1 MTDLEI
7 IQEFSAAGRHQEC
20 LQTCQNYLQANQ
32 EEAYAYKYAGKSLL
46 ALGQLEK
53 AQQCLVKAHQLD
65 GSDPE
70 IAKDI
75 GNIFL
80 NHGNTG
86 TALGWYETALEIK
99 IDYAPA
105 ISNIANLKRLS
116 GKTQEAID
124 LFKRAIQADPKLI
137 QAYIGA
143 ATSFLALADLDQAK
157 SFAKKALEINS
168 NTPGVNETL
177 GIIYQNERN
186 PSQAIE
192 YYKKEVEINPKA
204 YISLLNSGLLL
215 LQNGQAEAALELLVK
230 ASALAPSEQ
239 CSLLLAQ
246 VYQNLG
252 QFKEAINEYQKLDI
266 SQSKDKSIPFN
277 LGLCLLNTGH
287 NNAAIEKFKIAIQL
301 DETYIPALGNIGTA
315 FKREG
320 RNLEAIQ
327 ATQKVLDL
335 DPDNTD
341 AHINLGAI
349 YQDIGQLNDAL
360 AYTLKSIQ
368 LNTDNPTAHMNLG
381 GIYKDLGQLDHALAS
396 TLKALE
402 LKPDNPIAHMNL
414 GGIYQDLGQLDN
426 ALVSTLKSLELEP
439 ENPGALNNLNVLIT
453 KFTLSEANTQSL
465 TKAYEHLINLYNI
478 SHSKLSKIF
487 TQAFLPLIQEAAKSD
502 PIVSVDNNALVNLA
516 NDWRLRK
523 SLTLLIPPHQA
534 IEQFLTR
541 LRKELLELAANQQ
554 KIPEKLKGLTEALA
568 TQCFLNEYV
577 YEQSPEEESLVN
589 QLIYDTRHNQ
599 ELLTQYLAIIA
610 CYTPIH
616 KLNVNQEWLK
626 DYPTA
631 REEGRALIQ
640 TQLEEPK
647 EEERIKDSIQS
658 DCEVN
663 DAVSAKVQDMYEENP
678 YPRYRYADFTD
689 KSVAQNISKAIR
701 IESTKKNLQ
710 FAEELTSNSSRPRIL
725 IAGCGTGNQVINA
738 SRYKNAQI
746 TAIDLSSSSL
756 AYAIRKANEY
766 GMNNVDFRKMD
777 LLDVGALDETF
788 DTIEC
793 GGVLH
798 HMEAPAKGLSA
809 LTQRLKPG
817 GYIKIG
823 LYSDI
828 ARQVIVEARNQIK
841 ALCLKSTPDGIRT
854 FRTKVL
860 SGEFKE
866 LSDLPQ
872 CGNDFYVLSAC
883 RDLCFHVQE
892 HRFTTDLLQNLLDT
906 NGLIFCG
913 FIVPEAIR
921 KNYRTQFPSDTDIT
935 SLKNWGNF
943 EKQHP
948 STFAGMYQFWAY
960 KPS

>member
-426 ALVSTLKSLELEP
+426 ALVSTLKALELKP
-439 ENPGALNNLNVLIT
+439 DNPTAHMHLGKIYKDVGKASLAIT
-453 KFTLSEANTQSL
+453 YLKKAIKSEETKEEAVIELSQLYHNMGSYIDGVSLLSEFHDINKKAKNLMLSLYLCLNEKAKFKQCAEKLRGKHMLNQQGIAAIDHAN
-465 TKAYEHLINLYNI
+465 ILYNQCLDNGLEG
-478 SHSKLSKIF
+478 STLDSVF
-487 TQAFLPLIQEAAKSD
+487 TQAIDEQEFSDKS
-502 PIVSVDNNALVNLA
+502 IREILSYLSSE
-516 NDWRLRK
+516 
-523 SLTLLIPPHQA
+523 SLQSKHQSLLINGFQTSGNILEIPKKPFQKLKALLIEKIDNYNQSCNINTDKHFRANWEKNLYILRGWAIIMDKGGSLKPHNHELGWLTGTLYLQIPDKVTSPDEGA
-534 IEQFLTR
+534 IEFSHQGPKYPIGSSIF
-541 LRKELLELAANQQ
+541 
-554 KIPEKLKGLTEALA
+554 EKKVIRPKTKD
-568 TQCFLNEYV
+568 LN
-577 YEQSPEEESLVN
+577 
-589 QLIYDTRHNQ
+589 I
-599 ELLTQYLAIIA
+599 
-610 CYTPIH
+610 
-616 KLNVNQEWLK
+616 
-626 DYPTA
+626 
-631 REEGRALIQ
+631 
-640 TQLEEPK
+640 
-647 EEERIKDSIQS
+647 
-658 DCEVN
+658 
-663 DAVSAKVQDMYEENP
+663 
-678 YPRYRYADFTD
+678 F
-689 KSVAQNISKAIR
+689 
-701 IESTKKNLQ
+701 
-710 FAEELTSNSSRPRIL
+710 
-725 IAGCGTGNQVINA
+725 
-738 SRYKNAQI
+738 
-746 TAIDLSSSSL
+746 SSSL
-756 AYAIRKANEY
+756 FHRTLPFQAE
-766 GMNNVDFRKMD
+766 
-777 LLDVGALDETF
+777 
-788 DTIEC
+788 
-793 GGVLH
+793 
-798 HMEAPAKGLSA
+798 
-809 LTQRLKPG
+809 TQR
-817 GYIKIG
+817 IC
-823 LYSDI
+823 I
-828 ARQVIVEARNQIK
+828 AFDVTRNESNK
-841 ALCLKSTPDGIRT
+841 DP
-854 FRTKVL
+854 
-860 SGEFKE
+860 
-866 LSDLPQ
+866 
-872 CGNDFYVLSAC
+872 
-883 RDLCFHVQE
+883 
-892 HRFTTDLLQNLLDT
+892 TTR
-906 NGLIFCG
+906 I
-913 FIVPEAIR
+913 
-921 KNYRTQFPSDTDIT
+921 
-935 SLKNWGNF
+935 
-943 EKQHP
+943 
-948 STFAGMYQFWAY
+948 
-960 KPS
+960 